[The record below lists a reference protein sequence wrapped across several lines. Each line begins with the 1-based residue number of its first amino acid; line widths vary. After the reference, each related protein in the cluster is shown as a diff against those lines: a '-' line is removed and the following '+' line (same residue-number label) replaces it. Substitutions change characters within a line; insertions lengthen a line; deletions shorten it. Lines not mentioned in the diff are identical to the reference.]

1 MNKSLLHITSTAFS
15 DLFRLHRLTDISIP
29 DRGEMFVPDEEIFDL
44 RDYNDCV
51 NVKQFYVEFKAL
63 VVRMLIQNGIPHKES
78 YFLSS
83 TNSVSSKSKIE
94 KI

>member
-1 MNKSLLHITSTAFS
+1 MNRSLLQRTLTAFS

-44 RDYNDCV
+44 QDNNDCMS
-51 NVKQFYVEFKAL
+51 VKQFYVEFKAL
-63 VVRMLIQNGIPHKES
+63 IVRRLIQNGIPHKES
-78 YFLSS
+78 YFLCS